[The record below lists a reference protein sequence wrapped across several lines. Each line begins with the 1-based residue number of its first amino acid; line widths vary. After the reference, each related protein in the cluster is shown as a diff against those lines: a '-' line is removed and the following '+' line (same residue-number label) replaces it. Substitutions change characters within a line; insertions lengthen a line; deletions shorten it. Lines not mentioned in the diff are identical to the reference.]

1 MHNLAYVSKVNNKL
15 YNNLN
20 TLLSSSSSFK
30 SCALLF
36 FSITWG
42 NYLIG
47 KKSHT
52 LISNTLEGNDIVN
65 NRDL

>member
-52 LISNTLEGNDIVN
+52 LEGNDIVN